1 MQTQHQPRQRIAIVG
16 AGISGLAAA
25 YFLQRRHDV
34 VLFEA
39 GSYLG
44 GHANT
49 VDITLEGQRCAVD
62 TGFLVYNEKTYPN
75 LIALF
80 DELGVE
86 SIASDMSFGVS
97 MNNGALEWA
106 GTNLDTVFA
115 QRSRIV
121 SPTFLGMLRD
131 ILHFN
136 SHAGDFLL
144 RSAVDGATLGELLER
159 QRYGGMFRDA
169 YLLPMA
175 AAIWS
180 SAPGDILNFPAAT
193 FLRFCLNHAL
203 LQVNDRPQWRT
214 VRGGSRNYV
223 QAIAATLAD
232 YRLNTPVRSL
242 RRVNGQVLIDSGTQ
256 TETFDAVVLA
266 THAPATLAMMA
277 DASAEERAI
286 LGAVR
291 YQPNTAW
298 LHTDTRLM
306 PQRRKVWSAWN
317 YLSTQQADGSQP
329 VCVSYWLNQLQSLPS
344 STPVMVTLNPPSPP
358 TADTVLARFEYDHP
372 IMDQPA
378 IDAQQAL
385 TAIQG
390 QNGLWYAGAWTGYG
404 FHEDGLKSALR
415 VAADFDT
422 APEWTTLP

>member
-1 MQTQHQPRQRIAIVG
+1 MKTARKRIAVVG
-16 AGISGLAAA
+16 AGISGLASA
-25 YFLQRRHDV
+25 YFLNRHHDV

-49 VDITLEGQRCAVD
+49 VDVELEGKRCAVD

-75 LIALF
+75 LIALL
-80 DELGVE
+80 DELGVA

-97 MNNGALEWA
+97 MNDGALEWA

-115 QRSRIV
+115 QRRRLA
-121 SPTFLGMLRD
+121 SPAFLRMLRD

-136 SHAGDFLL
+136 GRAEDFLAECE
-144 RSAVDGATLGELLER
+144 SDGATLGQLLAR
-159 QRYGGMFRDA
+159 NCYGDMFRDA

-180 SAPGDILNFPAAT
+180 SSPQDILHFPAAT

-203 LQVNDRPQWRT
+203 LQVNNRPQWRT

-223 QAIAATLAD
+223 QAIAATLPD
-232 YRLNTPVRSL
+232 CRLNTPISSVRRENS
-242 RRVNGQVLIDSGTQ
+242 QVIVATGAQ
-256 TETFDAVVLA
+256 EEVFDAVILA
-266 THAPATLAMMA
+266 THAPATLSMMD
-277 DASAEERAI
+277 DASDTERAI

-298 LHTDTRLM
+298 LHTDASLL

-317 YLSTQQADGSQP
+317 YLSSRQSDGSQP
-329 VCVSYWLNQLQSLPS
+329 VCVSYWLNQLQSLPFEQ
-344 STPVMVTLNPPSPP
+344 PVVVTLNPPKPP
-358 TADTVLARFEYDHP
+358 DAKSVLARFEYDHP
-372 IMDQPA
+372 IMDQAA
-378 IDAQQAL
+378 IDAQRAL
-385 TAIQG
+385 SQIQG
-390 QNGLWYAGAWTGYG
+390 GGGIWYAGAWTGYG

-415 VAADFDT
+415 IATAFGAAP
-422 APEWTTLP
+422 AWTTLP

>member
-1 MQTQHQPRQRIAIVG
+1 MQTQRKQRIAIVG

-49 VDITLEGQRCAVD
+49 VDIQVEGQHCAVD

-75 LIALF
+75 LIALL

-97 MNNGALEWA
+97 MDDGALEWA

-115 QRSRIV
+115 QRRNAL
-121 SPTFLGMLRD
+121 SPAFLGMLRD

-136 SHAGDFLL
+136 GHAEEFLL
-144 RSAVDGATLGELLER
+144 RSSADGATLGELLTR
-159 QRYGGMFRDA
+159 QGYGRLFRDG

-180 SAPGDILNFPAAT
+180 SSPSDILAFPAAT

-223 QAIAATLAD
+223 HAIAATLAD

-242 RRVNGQVLIDSGTQ
+242 RRVDGKVLVVTAAQ
-256 TETFDAVVLA
+256 TDIFDAVVLA
-266 THAPATLAMMA
+266 THAPATLAMLS
-277 DASAEERAI
+277 DASADERAI

-298 LHTDTRLM
+298 LHTDARLM

-317 YLSTQQADGSQP
+317 YLSTRQADGSRP
-329 VCVSYWLNQLQSLPS
+329 VCVSYWLNQLQSLPFR
-344 STPVMVTLNPPSPP
+344 TPVVVTLNPPTPP
-358 TADTVLARFEYDHP
+358 AADTVLARFEYDHP

-385 TAIQG
+385 ARIQG
-390 QNGLWYAGAWTGYG
+390 TSGLWYAGAWTGYG

-415 VAADFDT
+415 IAAAFDA
-422 APEWTTLP
+422 APAWMSLP

>member
-1 MQTQHQPRQRIAIVG
+1 MQPQRKRIAIVG

-49 VDITLEGQRCAVD
+49 VDVRLEGKRCAVD

-75 LIALF
+75 LIALL

-86 SIASDMSFGVS
+86 SIASDMSFAVS
-97 MNNGALEWA
+97 MDDGALEWA

-115 QRSRIV
+115 QRRNIA
-121 SPTFLGMLRD
+121 SPSFLGMLRE

-136 SHAGDFLL
+136 RHAEDFL
-144 RSAVDGATLGELLER
+144 SQSEADGATLGQLLSR
-159 QRYGGMFRDA
+159 QGYGNRFRDA

-180 SAPGDILNFPAAT
+180 SSPQDILGFPAAT

-203 LQVNDRPQWRT
+203 LQVDNRPQWRT

-223 QAIAATLAD
+223 QAIAATLTD
-232 YRLNTPVRSL
+232 YRLNTPVRAV
-242 RRVNGQVLIDSGTQ
+242 RRENDKVLIDSGTQ
-256 TETFDAVVLA
+256 TEAFDAVVLA
-266 THAPATLAMMA
+266 THAPTTLAMLA
-277 DASAEERAI
+277 DTAADERAI

-291 YQPNTAW
+291 YQPNSAW
-298 LHTDTRLM
+298 LHTDARLL

-317 YLSTQQADGSQP
+317 YLASQQADGSRP
-329 VCVSYWLNQLQSLPS
+329 VCVSYWLNQLQSLPFN
-344 STPVMVTLNPPSPP
+344 TPVVVTLNPPVPP
-358 TADTVLARFEYDHP
+358 AADTVLARFEYDHP
-372 IMDQPA
+372 IMDQAA
-378 IDAQQAL
+378 INAQQAL
-385 TAIQG
+385 GQIQG
-390 QNGLWYAGAWTGYG
+390 RGGLWYAGAWTGYG

-415 VAADFDT
+415 IAAAFDA
-422 APEWTTLP
+422 APAWATLP

>member
-1 MQTQHQPRQRIAIVG
+1 MTTARKRIAVIG
-16 AGISGLAAA
+16 AGISGLATA
-25 YFLQRRHDV
+25 YFLNRRHDV

-80 DELGVE
+80 DELGVA

-97 MNNGALEWA
+97 MNDGALEWA

-115 QRSRIV
+115 QRRRML
-121 SPTFLGMLRD
+121 SPAFLGMLRD

-136 SHAGDFLL
+136 RRAEDFLADCE
-144 RSAVDGATLGELLER
+144 SDGATLGELLAR
-159 QRYGGMFRDA
+159 HRYGSMFRDA

-180 SAPGDILNFPAAT
+180 SSPQDILRFPAAT

-203 LQVNDRPQWRT
+203 LQVNNRPQWRT

-223 QAIAATLAD
+223 QAIAATLPD
-232 YRLNTPVRSL
+232 CRLNTPVHEVRRSD
-242 RRVNGQVLIDSGTQ
+242 GQALVRSGPLMQ
-256 TETFDAVVLA
+256 AEAFDAVVFA
-266 THAPATLAMMA
+266 THAPATLTLLT
-277 DASAEERAI
+277 DASERERAI

-298 LHTDTRLM
+298 LHTDARLM
-306 PQRRKVWSAWN
+306 PRNRKVWSAWN
-317 YLSTQQADGSQP
+317 YLSARQSDGSQP
-329 VCVSYWLNQLQSLPS
+329 VCVSYWLNQLQSLPFAQ
-344 STPVMVTLNPPSPP
+344 PVVVTLNPSMPP
-358 TADTVLARFEYDHP
+358 EASKVLARFEYDHP

-378 IDAQQAL
+378 IDAQRAL
-385 TAIQG
+385 AQIQG
-390 QNGLWYAGAWTGYG
+390 GGGIWYAGAWTGYG

-415 VAADFDT
+415 IAAAFDA
-422 APEWTTLP
+422 APAWATLP

>member
-1 MQTQHQPRQRIAIVG
+1 MQTRKRIAVIG

-39 GSYLG
+39 GPYLG

-49 VDITLEGQRCAVD
+49 VDIEVEGQRCAVD

-75 LIALF
+75 LIALL
-80 DELGVE
+80 DELGVAN
-86 SIASDMSFGVS
+86 IASDMSFGVS
-97 MNNGALEWA
+97 MDDGALEWA

-115 QRSRIV
+115 QRRRLA
-121 SPTFLGMLRD
+121 SPSFLRMLRD

-136 SHAGDFLL
+136 RRAEAFLAQ
-144 RSAVDGATLGELLER
+144 SQSDGATLGELLAR
-159 QRYGGMFRDA
+159 QGYGKLFRDA

-180 SAPGDILNFPAAT
+180 SSPRDILGFPAAT

-203 LQVNDRPQWRT
+203 LQVNNRPRWRT
-214 VRGGSRNYV
+214 VRGGSRHYV

-232 YRLNTPVRSL
+232 YRLNTPVGGL
-242 RRVNGQVLIDSGTQ
+242 RRVDGKVLVATATQ
-256 TETFDAVVLA
+256 TEAFDEVVLA
-266 THAPATLAMMA
+266 THAPTTLALMA
-277 DASAEERAI
+277 DASADERAI

-298 LHTDTRLM
+298 LHTDARLM

-317 YLSTQQADGSQP
+317 YLSSHQSDGSRP
-329 VCVSYWLNQLQSLPS
+329 VCVSYWLNQLQSLPF
-344 STPVMVTLNPPSPP
+344 STPVVVTLNPPSPP
-358 TADTVLARFEYDHP
+358 AADKVLARFEYDHP

-385 TAIQG
+385 SGIQG
-390 QNGLWYAGAWTGYG
+390 QGGLWYAGAWTGYG

-415 VAADFDT
+415 IAAAFDT
-422 APEWTTLP
+422 SPAWASLP

>member
-49 VDITLEGQRCAVD
+49 VDITLEGQPCAVD

-115 QRSRIV
+115 QRSRIA
-121 SPTFLGMLRD
+121 SPSFLGMLRD

-144 RSAVDGATLGELLER
+144 RSAVDGATLGELLSR
-159 QRYGGMFRDA
+159 QRYGRMFRDA

-180 SAPGDILNFPAAT
+180 SSPSDILGFPAAT

-203 LQVNDRPQWRT
+203 LQVNNRPQWRT
-214 VRGGSRNYV
+214 VRGGSRHYV
-223 QAIAATLAD
+223 QAIAATLND
-232 YRLNTPVRSL
+232 YGLNTPVRSL
-242 RRVNGQVLIDSGTQ
+242 RRENGKVLVDLGTQ

-277 DASAEERAI
+277 DAGAEERAI

-317 YLSTQQADGSQP
+317 YLSARQADGSQP
-329 VCVSYWLNQLQSLPS
+329 VCVSYWLNQLQSLPF
-344 STPVMVTLNPPSPP
+344 STPVMVTLNPPTPP
-358 TADTVLARFEYDHP
+358 AAETVLARFEYDHP

-385 TAIQG
+385 TSIQG
-390 QNGLWYAGAWTGYG
+390 VNGLWYAGAWTGYG

-415 VAADFDT
+415 VAAAFDA
-422 APEWTTLP
+422 APDWTSLP

>member
-1 MQTQHQPRQRIAIVG
+1 MQTRKRIAVIG
-16 AGISGLAAA
+16 AGISGLATA

-39 GSYLG
+39 GAYLG

-49 VDITLEGQRCAVD
+49 VDIDVEGQRCAVD

-75 LIALF
+75 LIALL
-80 DELGVE
+80 DELGVA
-86 SIASDMSFGVS
+86 SIASDMSFAVS
-97 MNNGALEWA
+97 MDDGALEWA

-115 QRSRIV
+115 QRRRIA
-121 SPTFLGMLRD
+121 SPSFLRMLRD

-136 SHAGDFLL
+136 RHAEAFLAQ
-144 RSAVDGATLGELLER
+144 SQTDGATLGALLAR
-159 QRYGGMFRDA
+159 HGYGAMFRDA

-180 SAPGDILNFPAAT
+180 SSPRDILGFPAAT

-203 LQVNDRPQWRT
+203 LQVNNRPQWRT
-214 VRGGSRNYV
+214 VRGGSRHYV

-242 RRVNGQVLIDSGTQ
+242 RRESGKVLVDTGAQ
-256 TETFDAVVLA
+256 TEPFDDVVLA
-266 THAPATLAMMA
+266 THAPSTLSMLA
-277 DASAEERAI
+277 DASADERAI

-317 YLSTQQADGSQP
+317 YLSTRQADGSRP
-329 VCVSYWLNQLQSLPS
+329 VCVSYWLNQLQSLPF
-344 STPVMVTLNPPSPP
+344 STPVVVTLNPAVPP
-358 TADTVLARFEYDHP
+358 AADKVLARFEYDHP

-385 TAIQG
+385 NTIQG
-390 QNGLWYAGAWTGYG
+390 RGGLWYAGAWTGYG

-415 VAADFDT
+415 IAAAFDVAPA
-422 APEWTTLP
+422 WTSLP

>member
-1 MQTQHQPRQRIAIVG
+1 MNTARKRIAVIG
-16 AGISGLAAA
+16 AGIAGLASA
-25 YFLQRRHDV
+25 YFLNRRHDV

-39 GSYLG
+39 GRYLG

-49 VDITLEGQRCAVD
+49 VDIELDGQRCAVD

-80 DELGVE
+80 DELGVA

-97 MNNGALEWA
+97 MDNGALEWA

-115 QRSRIV
+115 QRHRIA
-121 SPTFLGMLRD
+121 SPAFLRMLRD

-136 SHAGDFLL
+136 GRAEQALAECES
-144 RSAVDGATLGELLER
+144 DGATLEQLLAHH
-159 QRYGGMFRDA
+159 RYGNLFRDA

-180 SAPGDILNFPAAT
+180 SSPQDILRFPAAT

-203 LQVNDRPQWRT
+203 LQVNGRPQWRT
-214 VRGGSRNYV
+214 VRGGSRHYV
-223 QAIAATLAD
+223 EAIAATLPD
-232 YRLNTPVRSL
+232 CRLNTPVTSV
-242 RRVNGQVLIDSGTQ
+242 RRENGQAIVSHGEQ
-256 TETFDAVVLA
+256 TDVFDAVVFA
-266 THAPATLAMMA
+266 THAPTTLAILA
-277 DASAEERAI
+277 DASDSERAI

-298 LHTDTRLM
+298 LHTDARLM

-317 YLSTQQADGSQP
+317 YLSSRQADGQQP
-329 VCVSYWLNQLQSLPS
+329 VCVSYWLNQLQSLPFS
-344 STPVMVTLNPPSPP
+344 QPVVVTLNPPAPP
-358 TADTVLARFEYDHP
+358 EAASVLARFEYEHP

-378 IDAQQAL
+378 IDAQRAL
-385 TAIQG
+385 PQIQG
-390 QNGLWYAGAWTGYG
+390 GGGVWYAGAWTGYG

-415 VAADFDT
+415 IAQAFDAAP
-422 APEWTTLP
+422 AWTTLP

>member
-1 MQTQHQPRQRIAIVG
+1 MQNRKRIAVIG

-34 VLFEA
+34 VVFEA

-49 VDITLEGQRCAVD
+49 VDIQVEGQHCAVD

-75 LIALF
+75 LIALL
-80 DELGVE
+80 DELGVA
-86 SIASDMSFGVS
+86 SIASDMSFAVS
-97 MNNGALEWA
+97 MDDGALEWA

-115 QRSRIV
+115 QRRRIA
-121 SPTFLGMLRD
+121 SPAFLRMLRD

-136 SHAGDFLL
+136 GRAEAFLAQ
-144 RSAVDGATLGELLER
+144 SQSDGATLGDLLAR
-159 QRYGGMFRDA
+159 QGYGNLFRDA

-180 SAPGDILNFPAAT
+180 SSPRDILGFPAAT

-203 LQVNDRPQWRT
+203 LQVNGRPQWRT

-232 YRLNTPVRSL
+232 VRPNTPVRSL
-242 RRVNGQVLIDSGTQ
+242 RRESGKVVVDSGAQ
-256 TETFDAVVLA
+256 AEAFDDVVLA
-266 THAPATLAMMA
+266 THAPATLAMLS
-277 DASAEERAI
+277 DASADERAI

-298 LHTDTRLM
+298 LHTDARLM

-317 YLSTQQADGSQP
+317 YLSTRQSDGSRP
-329 VCVSYWLNQLQSLPS
+329 VCVSYWLNQLQSLPFA
-344 STPVMVTLNPPSPP
+344 TPVVVTLNPPAPP
-358 TADTVLARFEYDHP
+358 AADKVLARFEYDHP

-385 TAIQG
+385 SGIQG
-390 QNGLWYAGAWTGYG
+390 KGGLWYAGAWTGYG

-415 VAADFDT
+415 IAAAFGVAPA
-422 APEWTTLP
+422 WTTLP

>member
-1 MQTQHQPRQRIAIVG
+1 MHTRKRIAVIG

-39 GSYLG
+39 GNYLG

-49 VDITLEGQRCAVD
+49 VDIEVDGQQCAVD

-75 LIALF
+75 LIALL
-80 DELGVE
+80 DELRVD

-97 MNNGALEWA
+97 MDDGALEWA
-106 GTNLDTVFA
+106 GTSLDTVFA
-115 QRSRIV
+115 QRRRIA
-121 SPTFLGMLRD
+121 SPAFLGMLRD

-136 SHAGDFLL
+136 GHAEDFLAQSL
-144 RSAVDGATLGELLER
+144 ADGATLGELLAR
-159 QRYGGMFRDA
+159 QRYGRMFRDA

-180 SAPGDILNFPAAT
+180 SSPSDILGFPAAT

-203 LQVNDRPQWRT
+203 LQVNGRPQWRT

-223 QAIAATLAD
+223 QAIAATLSD

-242 RRVNGQVLIDSGTQ
+242 RRDQGKVLLDTRTHS
-256 TETFDAVVLA
+256 ETFDAAVLA
-266 THAPATLAMMA
+266 THAPATLSMLA
-277 DASAEERAI
+277 DASADERAI

-298 LHTDTRLM
+298 LHTDASLM
-306 PQRRKVWSAWN
+306 PRRRKVWSAWN
-317 YLSTQQADGSQP
+317 YLSGTQADGSRP
-329 VCVSYWLNQLQSLPS
+329 VCVSYWLNQLQSLPF
-344 STPVMVTLNPPSPP
+344 STPVVVTLNPPRPP
-358 TADTVLARFEYDHP
+358 AADNVLARFEYDHP

-385 TAIQG
+385 PRIQG

-415 VAADFDT
+415 IAAAFDA
-422 APEWTTLP
+422 APVWTSLP

>member
-1 MQTQHQPRQRIAIVG
+1 MQNRKRIAVIG
-16 AGISGLAAA
+16 AGISGLATA

-39 GSYLG
+39 GDYLG

-49 VDITLEGQRCAVD
+49 VDILVEGKPCAVD

-75 LIALF
+75 LIALL

-86 SIASDMSFGVS
+86 SIASDMSFAVS
-97 MNNGALEWA
+97 MDDGALEWA
-106 GTNLDTVFA
+106 GSNLDTVFA
-115 QRSRIV
+115 QRRRIA
-121 SPTFLGMLRD
+121 SPSFLRMLRD

-136 SHAGDFLL
+136 GRAEEFLAQSL
-144 RSAVDGATLGELLER
+144 ADGATLGELLER
-159 QRYGGMFRDA
+159 QRYGNMFRDA

-180 SAPGDILNFPAAT
+180 SSPRDILGFPAAT

-203 LQVNDRPQWRT
+203 LQVNNRPQWRT

-232 YRLNTPVRSL
+232 YRLKTPVRSL
-242 RRVNGQVLIDSGTQ
+242 RRADGKVLLDAGTQ
-256 TETFDAVVLA
+256 TEVFDDVVLA
-266 THAPATLAMMA
+266 THAPTTLSMLS
-277 DASAEERAI
+277 DANAKERAI

-298 LHTDTRLM
+298 LHTDARLM

-317 YLSTQQADGSQP
+317 YLSSKQSDSP
-329 VCVSYWLNQLQSLPS
+329 VCVSYWLNQLQSLPF
-344 STPVMVTLNPPSPP
+344 STPVVVTLNPSTPP
-358 TADTVLARFEYDHP
+358 AADKVLARFEYDHP

-385 TAIQG
+385 ASIQG
-390 QNGLWYAGAWTGYG
+390 QGGIWYAGAWTGYG

-415 VAADFDT
+415 IAAAFDA
-422 APEWTTLP
+422 APAWTSLP

>member
-1 MQTQHQPRQRIAIVG
+1 MNTPRKRIAVIG

-49 VDITLEGQRCAVD
+49 VDIELEGQRCAVD

-80 DELGVE
+80 DELGVD
-86 SIASDMSFGVS
+86 SIGSDMSFAVS
-97 MNNGALEWA
+97 MDNGALEWA
-106 GTNLDTVFA
+106 GTSLDTVFA
-115 QRSRIV
+115 QRRRLA
-121 SPTFLGMLRD
+121 SPSFLRMLRD

-136 SHAGDFLL
+136 RHAEAFL
-144 RSAVDGATLGELLER
+144 ADCAADGATLGQLLAR
-159 QRYGGMFRDA
+159 HGYSAMFRDA

-180 SAPGDILNFPAAT
+180 SSPSDILAFPAAT

-214 VRGGSRNYV
+214 VRGGSREYV
-223 QAIAATLAD
+223 QAIAATLPD
-232 YRLNTPVRSL
+232 CRLNTPVSAV
-242 RRVNGQVLIDSGTQ
+242 RRGAGHVMVSSRGRGEV
-256 TETFDAVVLA
+256 FDDVVFA
-266 THAPATLAMMA
+266 THAPTTLSLLV
-277 DASAEERAI
+277 DASERERAI

-298 LHTDTRLM
+298 LHTDAKLL
-306 PQRRKVWSAWN
+306 PKRRKVWSAWN
-317 YLSTQQADGSQP
+317 YLSSRQTDGSRP
-329 VCVSYWLNQLQSLPS
+329 VCVSYWLNQLQSLPFS
-344 STPVMVTLNPPSPP
+344 QPVVVTLNPPVAPAAES
-358 TADTVLARFEYDHP
+358 VLARFEYDHP

-378 IDAQQAL
+378 IDAQRVL
-385 TAIQG
+385 PEIQG
-390 QNGLWYAGAWTGYG
+390 LGGAWYAGAWSGYG

-415 VAADFDT
+415 IAAAFDA
-422 APEWTTLP
+422 APAWTTLP

>member
-1 MQTQHQPRQRIAIVG
+1 MTPPRKRIAVIG
-16 AGISGLAAA
+16 AGISGLASA
-25 YFLQRRHDV
+25 YFLNRHHDV
-34 VLFEA
+34 ALFEA

-49 VDITLEGQRCAVD
+49 VDIELEGQRRAVD

-80 DELGVE
+80 AELGVD
-86 SIASDMSFGVS
+86 SISSDMSFGVS
-97 MNNGALEWA
+97 MDDGALEWA

-115 QRSRIV
+115 QRRNMA
-121 SPTFLGMLRD
+121 SPSFLRMLRD

-136 SHAGDFLL
+136 RRAGDFLAECT
-144 RSAVDGATLGELLER
+144 SDGATLGQLLDR
-159 QRYGGMFRDA
+159 HGYSRAFRDA

-180 SAPGDILNFPAAT
+180 SSPRDILDFPAAT

-203 LQVNDRPQWRT
+203 LQVNGRPQWRT

-223 QAIAATLAD
+223 QAIAATLSD
-232 YRLNTPVRSL
+232 CRLNTPVHEVRRLDGKVQL
-242 RRVNGQVLIDSGTQ
+242 RSGTQ
-256 TETFDAVVLA
+256 SAPEVFDALVFA
-266 THAPATLAMMA
+266 THAPATLALLA
-277 DASAEERAI
+277 DASARERAI

-298 LHTDTRLM
+298 LHTDAGLLPR
-306 PQRRKVWSAWN
+306 RRKVWSAWN
-317 YLSTQQADGSQP
+317 YLSTRQTDGSRP
-329 VCVSYWLNQLQSLPS
+329 VCVSYWLNQLQSLPFS
-344 STPVMVTLNPPSPP
+344 QPVVVTLNPPTPP
-358 TADTVLARFEYDHP
+358 AAASVLARFEYDHP

-385 TAIQG
+385 PEIQG
-390 QNGLWYAGAWTGYG
+390 KDGVWYAGAWTGYG

-415 VAADFDT
+415 IAAAFDA
-422 APEWTTLP
+422 APAWATLP

>member
-1 MQTQHQPRQRIAIVG
+1 MQNRKRIAVIG

-49 VDITLEGQRCAVD
+49 VDIEVEGKQCAVD

-75 LIALF
+75 LIALL

-86 SIASDMSFGVS
+86 SIASDMSFAVS
-97 MNNGALEWA
+97 MDEGALEWA

-115 QRSRIV
+115 QRRRV
-121 SPTFLGMLRD
+121 ASPSFLRMLRD

-136 SHAGDFLL
+136 
-144 RSAVDGATLGELLER
+144 RSADEFLAQSLIDGATLGELLAHEG
-159 QRYGGMFRDA
+159 YGELFRDA

-180 SAPGDILNFPAAT
+180 SSPRDILGFPAAT

-203 LQVNDRPQWRT
+203 LQVSNRPQWRT

-232 YRLNTPVRSL
+232 YRLKTPVRSL
-242 RRVNGQVLIDSGTQ
+242 RRADGKVLVETAGQMEV
-256 TETFDAVVLA
+256 FDDVVLA
-266 THAPATLAMMA
+266 THAPTTLAMIA
-277 DASAEERAI
+277 DASADERAI
-286 LGAVR
+286 LRAVR

-298 LHTDTRLM
+298 LHTDERLL
-306 PQRRKVWSAWN
+306 PKLRKVWSAWN
-317 YLSTQQADGSQP
+317 YLSTKQTDGSRP
-329 VCVSYWLNQLQSLPS
+329 VCVSYWLNQLQSLPF
-344 STPVMVTLNPPSPP
+344 STPVVVTLNPPTPP
-358 TADTVLARFEYDHP
+358 AADKVLARFEYDHP

-385 TAIQG
+385 ASIQG

-415 VAADFDT
+415 IAAAFDA
-422 APEWTTLP
+422 APAWSSLP

>member
-1 MQTQHQPRQRIAIVG
+1 MNTARKRIAVIG

-25 YFLQRRHDV
+25 YFLNRRHDV

-80 DELGVE
+80 DELGVA

-97 MNNGALEWA
+97 MNDGALEWA

-115 QRSRIV
+115 QRRRLL
-121 SPTFLGMLRD
+121 SPAFLGMLRD

-136 SHAGDFLL
+136 
-144 RSAVDGATLGELLER
+144 RSAGEFLAACTADGATLGQLLAR
-159 QRYGGMFRDA
+159 QRYGSMFRDA

-180 SAPGDILNFPAAT
+180 SSPQDILRFPAAT

-203 LQVNDRPQWRT
+203 LQVNGRPQWRT

-223 QAIAATLAD
+223 QAIAATLPD
-232 YRLNTPVRSL
+232 CRLNTPVQAVHRSGGKAL
-242 RRVNGQVLIDSGTQ
+242 VRSGPAMQ
-256 TETFDAVVLA
+256 AETFDAVVFA
-266 THAPATLAMMA
+266 THAPATLSLLA
-277 DASAEERAI
+277 DASDGERAI

-298 LHTDTRLM
+298 LHTDARLL
-306 PQRRKVWSAWN
+306 PKNRKVWSAWN
-317 YLSTQQADGSQP
+317 YLSSRQSDGSQP
-329 VCVSYWLNQLQSLPS
+329 VCVSYWLNQLQSLPFAQ
-344 STPVMVTLNPPSPP
+344 PVVVTLNPPAPP
-358 TADTVLARFEYDHP
+358 QAGSVLARFEYDHP

-378 IDAQQAL
+378 IDAQRAL
-385 TAIQG
+385 AQIQG
-390 QNGLWYAGAWTGYG
+390 GGGIWYAGAWTGYG

-415 VAADFDT
+415 VAAAFDA
-422 APEWTTLP
+422 APAWATLP